1 MEETKKRKREKKV
14 NEKEGHLKSTLKPPI
29 RAAEKN
35 RIATNDFANDIANIS
50 IQKYNN
56 IVHNNSNELNFQQ
69 TVLSTFVLRYKNP
82 TNNQY
87 TLKVVALGVGTK
99 FLSKSNIENDIDG
112 KCVKDLHAEILAQR
126 SFKLFLYQ
134 QILEYCQNK
143 DTLIFEN
150 VTNGS
155 TNNKSNKK
163 PIFRT
168 PCSSTR

>member
-1 MEETKKRKREKKV
+1 M
-14 NEKEGHLKSTLKPPI
+14 LKPPI

-56 IVHNNSNELNFQQ
+56 IVHNNNNNSNELNFQQ

-112 KCVKDLHAEILAQR
+112 KCLDFMPLINVSSGDKKLGIPSLVSPINICSFIYR
-126 SFKLFLYQ
+126 SGFSSYIFFFC
-134 QILEYCQNK
+134 IGEY
-143 DTLIFEN
+143 
-150 VTNGS
+150 
-155 TNNKSNKK
+155 
-163 PIFRT
+163 
-168 PCSSTR
+168 

>member
-1 MEETKKRKREKKV
+1 M
-14 NEKEGHLKSTLKPPI
+14 LKPPI

-56 IVHNNSNELNFQQ
+56 IVHNNNNNSNELNFQQ

-99 FLSKSNIENDIDG
+99 FLSKSTG
-112 KCVKDLHAEILAQR
+112 AAG
-126 SFKLFLYQ
+126 
-134 QILEYCQNK
+134 
-143 DTLIFEN
+143 T
-150 VTNGS
+150 
-155 TNNKSNKK
+155 
-163 PIFRT
+163 
-168 PCSSTR
+168 

>member
-1 MEETKKRKREKKV
+1 MANITIGNLNTPTNNSSSPSSSSSNGNNNNNNIMR
-14 NEKEGHLKSTLKPPI
+14 PI

-56 IVHNNSNELNFQQ
+56 IVHNNNNNSNELNFQQ

-126 SFKLFLYQ
+126 SFKLFLY
-134 QILEYCQNK
+134 LS
-143 DTLIFEN
+143 LIH
-150 VTNGS
+150 
-155 TNNKSNKK
+155 
-163 PIFRT
+163 I
-168 PCSSTR
+168 